1 MERKPLLVA
10 ALWYVAAIFFFIA
23 AGIGKNIPYVAIGAL
38 YLCIGSC
45 YLVLHNRHIKIDV
58 EGSKQS

>member
-1 MERKPLLVA
+1 MERKSLLVA

-23 AGIGKNIPYVAIGAL
+23 AGIGKNIPYVAIGVL

-45 YLVLHNRHIKIDV
+45 YLALHNRHKKLNG
-58 EGSKQS
+58 EGNNQS